1 MNIKLKKLRITN
13 KRLKSELKKCKH
25 SVLYEDTHSKLV
37 NSLEDAYENK
47 QNENHFLKKS
57 NKEYIYK
64 YYILLQKDEVLE
76 KDLSICKRK
85 LLAAETMTI
94 DYRSLLKDYKDNI
107 QRLSKDIAILTKKNE
122 YLESPGTGIANRIKN
137 ILKRGK

>member
-1 MNIKLKKLRITN
+1 MNIKSVKLRIAN

-25 SVLYEDTHSKLV
+25 KILYENAHVKLV
-37 NSLEDAYENK
+37 NSLEDAYENE
-47 QNENHFLKKS
+47 QNENQFLKKT

-76 KDLSICKRK
+76 KDLSLCKRK

-107 QRLSKDIAILTKKNE
+107 QRLSKDIAILTTKNE
-122 YLESPGTGIANRIKN
+122 YLESSGTGIANRIKN